1 MALPAG
7 RELTI
12 ACLVLCHL
20 VSLDLPALL
29 VSMCAPARVQKPS
42 HSTTDGGSGSKICQ
56 SMAGEFVWL
65 LAGMGEC
72 CRTLSHNHIQSGAH
86 WAGSTFRSA
95 WCSIQ
100 LYNDGG
106 DGNRQVSTARRVSA
120 LQGGPCASQ
129 GCPCQRQVM
138 CRRAGPSAARPQSAE
153 LPHSLTGV
161 GLSVPL
167 PRQPRALADIY
178 PPFRIT

>member
-1 MALPAG
+1 MANWSLKTSIFLRAARPRNRDPSHVHRVAAPHPPCRCMG
-7 RELTI
+7 
-12 ACLVLCHL
+12 ALCHL

-29 VSMCAPARVQKPS
+29 VSMCAPGRVQKPN

-129 GCPCQRQVM
+129 GRPCQRQVM
-138 CRRAGPSAARPQSAE
+138 CRRAGPSAARPQSA
-153 LPHSLTGV
+153 
-161 GLSVPL
+161 
-167 PRQPRALADIY
+167 
-178 PPFRIT
+178 